1 MSRPKGSGSCAGC
14 GAQGNFARHD
24 GSLCSACRASLP
36 APARDVFSREAYA
49 RDMAIHRLS
58 FESNPHLAALADRLG
73 TARDILNAFGIVG
86 NSQVQMVRAVAAKA
100 AADQHERHRAERLAR
115 DPWAGY
121 SQWPL

>member
-1 MSRPKGSGSCAGC
+1 MSRSTGSCAGC
-14 GAQGNFARHD
+14 GTPGNFSRCD
-24 GSLCSACRASLP
+24 GSLCPACRASLP
-36 APARDVFSREAYA
+36 PLARDVFSREAYA

-100 AADQHERHRAERLAR
+100 AADQHERSKAERLAR